1 MAAVALTNSEQP
13 IEKYL
18 DVLQRSKLAERPVL
32 VKAINSFKKETVDTP
47 DLRKSVTALSRYL
60 IKAGVITAWQNAML
74 MEGRHKG
81 FHLGKYKLLDH
92 LGTGGMSTV
101 YLGEHT
107 SMKRLVALKVLHPN
121 RKDEKTFLKRFLREA
136 QAIATLDHPN
146 VVKVFDV
153 DNDGKVYYMAMEY
166 VEGIDL
172 QRRIDKKGPLNFVTA
187 AHCIRQAAD
196 GLAHAHARGL
206 IHRDIKPANLLVDR
220 TNTLKLLDLGLVQL
234 VGSSEQSLTIEHNEK
249 VLGTAD
255 YLAPEQAI
263 DSHRIDARADIYG
276 LGCTFYFLLTGS
288 APFPEGTVLER
299 LVKHQTAKPKGIDE
313 FRPDAPAD
321 LIQIFNWMTEK
332 KPDDRYSSAADV
344 SRALTE
350 WLKARQAKPKGED
363 SKDMH
368 APQPPK
374 PPVVI
379 RAPVAV
385 ATNGDQAMSNFLHT
399 VTLSDADVK
408 NIYSGRRPSASSE
421 TSNLQTI
428 LTVVIAAA
436 TVLALGFVVWLM
448 QK

>member
-1 MAAVALTNSEQP
+1 MTAAALSNSEQP

-18 DVLQRSKLAERPVL
+18 DVLQRSKLADRPAL
-32 VKAINSFKKETVDTP
+32 VKAINSFKSETIETP
-47 DLRKSVTALSRYL
+47 ELRKSVTALSRYL
-60 IKAGVITAWQNAML
+60 IKLGLITAWQNAML
-74 MEGRHKG
+74 MEGRHRG

-107 SMKRLVALKVLHPN
+107 AMKRRVALKVLHPN
-121 RKDEKTFLKRFLREA
+121 RKDEKTFLPRFLREA

-172 QRRIDKKGPLNFVTA
+172 QRRIDKKGPLNYVTA

-220 TNTLKLLDLGLVQL
+220 TNTLKILDLGLVQL
-234 VGSSEQSLTIEHNEK
+234 VGSSEASLTIEHNEK

-263 DSHRIDARADIYG
+263 DSHRIDARADIYS

-288 APFPEGTVLER
+288 APYPEGTVLER
-299 LVKHQTAKPKGIDE
+299 LVKHQTGKPKGIDT

-332 KPDDRYSSAADV
+332 KPDDRYGTAADV

-350 WLKARQAKPKGED
+350 WLKNRQAKTRDD
-363 SKDMH
+363 SKEMH
-368 APQPPK
+368 SPQPPK

-379 RAPVAV
+379 RQPIARVNSNG
-385 ATNGDQAMSNFLHT
+385 NGDEGLAGFLHT
-399 VTLSDADVK
+399 VSLSDDDVK
-408 NIYSGRRPSASSE
+408 NMYTNRRPQPE
-421 TSNLQTI
+421 TSNLQMI
-428 LTVVIAAA
+428 LTIVIVVV
-436 TVLALGFVVWLM
+436 TLLALGLVFYLI